1 MQFREVILL
10 FISKTK
16 NPTVFLNSKTLI
28 LALEANN
35 GPTTHLLWHYFS
47 HFWSDERF
55 SESYT
60 PLDSVALEEAKRG
73 EHLWKELPVRRWLRK
88 L

>member
-1 MQFREVILL
+1 M
-10 FISKTK
+10 
-16 NPTVFLNSKTLI
+16 I
-28 LALEANN
+28 LALGANN
-35 GPTTHLLWHYFS
+35 GATTQTFAIALFF
-47 HFWSDERF
+47 HFWSAEHF

-60 PLDSVALEEAKRG
+60 PLDGVALEEAKRG

>member
-1 MQFREVILL
+1 MVLL
-10 FISKTK
+10 HCF
-16 NPTVFLNSKTLI
+16 F
-28 LALEANN
+28 
-35 GPTTHLLWHYFS
+35 
-47 HFWSDERF
+47 HFWSAEHF

-60 PLDSVALEEAKRG
+60 PLDGVALEEAKRG

>member
-1 MQFREVILL
+1 VQFREVILL

-35 GPTTHLLWHYFS
+35 GPTTHLNGTIFPIFGVMNVS
-47 HFWSDERF
+47 
-55 SESYT
+55 
-60 PLDSVALEEAKRG
+60 AKVIHR
-73 EHLWKELPVRRWLRK
+73 
-88 L
+88 